1 MLAEGIGKGS
11 GTPQE
16 HPTVPEIIPRGHK
29 RRGLFRVRL
38 FGESA
43 HVECF
48 AFEETARLNVSVAG
62 FGPIGS
68 NAENHNVLTLSGDLD
83 STFDGRAIVVLIP
96 DHVIRRKHANHGV
109 GIFAKKKKGSETD
122 CGSGV
127 PS

>member
-1 MLAEGIGKGS
+1 M
-11 GTPQE
+11 
-16 HPTVPEIIPRGHK
+16 
-29 RRGLFRVRL
+29 
-38 FGESA
+38 
-43 HVECF
+43 ECF
-48 AFEETARLNVSVAG
+48 AFEEPARLNVSVAG

-96 DHVIRRKHANHGV
+96 DHVIRRKHANHGG
-109 GIFAKKKKGSETD
+109 GIFAKKKEGSETD